1 MFYFFNDYFYYISN
15 NKAGILYII
24 YLYIIQGFITYFYS
38 NIKMLLLI
46 FIVILLKIYIY
57 TGPDHCTE
65 EESENSK
72 S

>member
-1 MFYFFNDYFYYISN
+1 MRFY
-15 NKAGILYII
+15 I
-24 YLYIIQGFITYFYS
+24 YKIPAL
-38 NIKMLLLI
+38 LLLI
-46 FIVILLKIYIY
+46 FIGILLKIYIY